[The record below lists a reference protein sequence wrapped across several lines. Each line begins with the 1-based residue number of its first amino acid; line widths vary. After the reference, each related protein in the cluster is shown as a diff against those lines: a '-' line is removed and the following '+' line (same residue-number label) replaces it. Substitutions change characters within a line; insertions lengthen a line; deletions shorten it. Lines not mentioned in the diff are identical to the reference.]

1 MKKLRLFDSLKLV
14 LATVACVFAIMPA
27 HAATLPAGYTELE
40 YIESTGTQW
49 INTNV
54 NEGTIDYMELKF
66 ETVNDSSGF
75 MFVNGASQVGVKDS
89 RYGTSEPGVYIIKQN
104 VLNTKWYFTNE
115 TNGTTYTNGRVGASM
130 LYLFNLNN
138 SSGTNYKN
146 KNVKIYYYKA
156 SKNDNLVFNAVPAR
170 RDSDGVLGMYDLADS
185 NPATAFHTNAGTG
198 TFVAG
203 PVAQIKI
210 ATTKYNEE
218 SFAPV
223 KTDLSAAVNAVEY
236 VVSNTMSQAQAIDTI
251 ATTKQTRPDEGCT
264 AKYCLLVEDEDGTPH
279 WYPIAGANGV
289 AHNLPDGYTELQ
301 YIEST
306 GTQYIDTGVYA
317 SSNNVEIYLKTQ
329 LVGNATQE
337 EDLVSNYGEALSTST
352 KGRLVIGYYTDYI
365 FAYARNSSTVEGN
378 ARVTPTNI
386 NDVLEIHA
394 KYDYN
399 NSTKTLT
406 INGISNTTPYTQ
418 GVSTDAYTLDLF
430 RQKAGTPTSF
440 FKGKMYNCK
449 FIVDGILAFNGIP
462 AKNSDGVVGLYDLAD
477 TNPATAFHTNAGTG
491 VFGEGPVVE

>member
-14 LATVACVFAIMPA
+14 LATVACMFAIVPA
-27 HAATLPAGYTELE
+27 HAAILPAGYTELE

-75 MFVNGASQVGVKDS
+75 MFVNAASQVGVKDS

-104 VLNTKWYFTNE
+104 VLDTKWYFTNE
-115 TNGTTYTNGRVGASM
+115 TNGTTYTNGRIMSNYS

-138 SSGTNYKN
+138 NSGTTNYKN

-156 SKNDNLVFNAVPAR
+156 SKNDSLVFDGIPAR
-170 RDSDGVLGMYDLADS
+170 RDSDGVLGMYDLADA
-185 NPATAFHTNAGTG
+185 NPSTAFHTNAGTG
-198 TFVAG
+198 EFVAG

-251 ATTKQTRPDEGCT
+251 ATTKQTRPDEGCM

-289 AHNLPDGYTELQ
+289 AHNLPTGYTELQ

-306 GTQYIDTGVYA
+306 GTQYIDTGLKLAAQQTPFLIDIDMSFSDMSGRYLMGFSNSSPAYA
-317 SSNNVEIYLKTQ
+317 GRYSNGTFEINTRYTTIKSGIDEKLNFQYGYFPESNNEIGIKVTKNGESEYLSS
-329 LVGNATQE
+329 GR
-337 EDLVSNYGEALSTST
+337 TSILAYNT
-352 KGRLVIGYYTDYI
+352 NWYI
-365 FAYARNSSTVEGN
+365 FANNASGSSGTS
-378 ARVTPTNI
+378 
-386 NDVLEIHA
+386 VL
-394 KYDYN
+394 
-399 NSTKTLT
+399 
-406 INGISNTTPYTQ
+406 
-418 GVSTDAYTLDLF
+418 
-430 RQKAGTPTSF
+430 
-440 FKGKMYNCK
+440 KGKIYSAKAYKDNEL
-449 FIVDGILAFNGIP
+449 VFNGIP
-462 AKNSDGVVGLYDLAD
+462 AKNSSDVVGMYDMVSG
-477 TNPATAFHTNAGTG
+477 TFFTNAGTG
-491 VFGEGPVVE
+491 VFTGPEM